1 MIRESQIAVV
11 ARNETGEGEA
21 ATEPY
26 EAGWATEA
34 VVFVR
39 ALAFTVAAEPW
50 RTDSTIPGSA
60 AVPRVEARVQIS
72 ADGMRW
78 IDEGQV
84 FELPRDTARDC
95 FVRVRHFGNWLRIA
109 AELPEGL
116 AVKVLV
122 TIHVK

>member
-1 MIRESQIAVV
+1 MIRESQTAVV
-11 ARNETGEGEA
+11 ARNEIWQGEV

-39 ALAFTVAAEPW
+39 ALGFRAGDAPW
-50 RTDSTIPGSA
+50 SMTATLPGEA
-60 AVPRVEARVQIS
+60 PAPPIRARVQLS

-78 IDEGQV
+78 VDEGSV
-84 FELPRDTARDC
+84 FDLPVDDARDS

-109 AELPEGL
+109 ALLPDGISM
-116 AVKVLV
+116 KILV